1 MRNTIASHW
10 YGSNLSINS
19 FGKGMIILHATYA
32 DHQLYFWGEKP
43 VDDLEGTAMAGGKK
57 KISYFPYDAGEETL
71 KEILCETLFD
81 RSIRKREP
89 EDRVVWLPT
98 AGQTAVASSPLLSK
112 NPVAQRDVVMHP
124 WKVTA
129 MHLPLESTIGFL
141 AAFVDKE
148 LLSAGVMAGA
158 DLAFWTK
165 VMRFAGALV
174 TRQEY
179 LPGLERT
186 KSGEMEAIWEPIFLG
201 ADLEYLNELV
211 EAMPHACGCMPN
223 RDRMEQEPKLYP
235 ATMIKEFILQMVDYL
250 ARYSIFTQQQSS
262 WPKSFLSEPGTEF
275 DSMHDHWLNALV
287 TEEPILPDAPEEL
300 QELYRQVREWRKPI
314 SLSTATPFR
323 LCLKLEEPAEP
334 GEGEAAKWFVHFCL
348 QSLSDPGL
356 LIPSEHVWNPT
367 PEEVKVLNTDYF
379 DAKEFLLSSLGIA
392 STICP
397 RIEQSLHQ
405 DAPLGYALDTDG
417 AYEFLTQRALA
428 LEQAGFGALTPSWW
442 NHDGTHQRLGTRAL
456 LGNVEAAG
464 EDGKPVRFSLEQILE
479 FKWQVTLDGER
490 IDREELKRLSQAK
503 TPLVNMRGHWIQLGD
518 KEVERALEI
527 TDEAHKAKAPLREIV
542 QMALGARSSTDAF
555 RFDGVEA
562 SGWVKEFLQQLQ
574 GDNVFE
580 ELTAPQGLSG
590 ELRPYQL
597 RGYSWLAFL
606 KRWGLGACLA
616 DDMGL
621 GKTIQALSLIQHE
634 WEQGHRKPYLIICP
648 TSLTGNWH
656 KEVRKF
662 TPELPVLVHHGV
674 NRNKGAAFK
683 KDAEKFAIVISSYSL
698 LHRDIEIL
706 KTIDW
711 GGAILDEAQN
721 IKNPKTK
728 QARSARAIKADN
740 RIALTGTPI
749 ENNVGDL
756 WSIMEFLNSGFLG
769 TQADFKRN
777 FLLPIQASRDP
788 VAVQNLK
795 TLTHPFILRRLKS
808 DKSIIKDLPPKLEM
822 KVYCNLSKEQ
832 AQLYQELVRDVEAAL
847 DATDGIQRKGLVLAT
862 LTKLKQICNHPA
874 QYLSENKPLENR
886 SGKLAR
892 LTEMLEEVIE
902 VDERAL
908 IFTQFVEMGKL
919 VQQHLQ
925 DTFGQEVLFLHGGV
939 SKKARDKMIERF
951 QEETNG
957 PHVFVLS
964 LKAGGTGLN
973 LTRANHVFHYDRWW
987 NPAVED
993 QATDRVHRIGQTKNV
1008 QIHKFLCTG
1017 TLEERIDEL
1026 IEAKKGVA
1034 DSIVG
1039 TDEAWLTELSTDEL
1053 RSLFQLQQ
1061 DAIGE

>member
-1 MRNTIASHW
+1 
-10 YGSNLSINS
+10 
-19 FGKGMIILHATYA
+19 MIILHATYA
-32 DHQLYFWGEKP
+32 DHQIHFWGEKP
-43 VDDLEGTAMAGGKK
+43 VDDLEGAALAAGKK
-57 KISYFPYDAGEETL
+57 AVSFYPYDAGEETL

-81 RSIRKREP
+81 RSIRRKEA

-98 AGQTAVASSPLLSK
+98 SGNTAIASSPLLSK
-112 NPVAQRDVVMHP
+112 NPVAHKDVTLQP
-124 WKVTA
+124 WKVTTLS
-129 MHLPLESTIGFL
+129 LPLESTIGFL

-148 LLSAGVMAGA
+148 LLSSGVMGGS
-158 DLAFWTK
+158 DLSFWTK

-201 ADLEYLNELV
+201 SDLEYLNQLV
-211 EAMPHACGCMPN
+211 EAMPHACGCMQSLQDKDKMP
-223 RDRMEQEPKLYP
+223 RLYP
-235 ATMIKEFILQMVDYL
+235 ATMVRDFITQIVDYL
-250 ARYSIFTQQQSS
+250 ARYSIFTQPQSS
-262 WPKSFLSEPGTEF
+262 WPKSFLSDPGTEF

-287 TEEPILPDAPEEL
+287 TEEPILPDATEDL
-300 QELYRQVREWRKPI
+300 QDLYRQVRNWRKPI

-323 LCLKLEEPAEP
+323 LCLKLEEPP
-334 GEGEAAKWFVHFCL
+334 AKSKTKSDPWFVHFFL
-348 QSLSDPGL
+348 QSLSDPSL
-356 LIPSEHVWNPT
+356 LIPAEHVWNPN
-367 PEEVKVLNTDYF
+367 PQESKVLNSDVF

-397 RIEQSLHQ
+397 RIENSLRQ
-405 DAPLGYALDTDG
+405 DAPRGYALDTDG
-417 AYEFLTQRALA
+417 AYEFLTQRSLA
-428 LEQAGFGALTPSWW
+428 LEQAGFGAMTPPWW
-442 NHDGTHQRLGTRAL
+442 NQNGSRQRLGTRAIL
-456 LGNVEAAG
+456 ESS
-464 EDGKPVRFSLEQILE
+464 EKPQPPQKGKKPGFSLDQILE
-479 FKWQVTLDGER
+479 FDWEITLAGEKVS
-490 IDREELKRLSQAK
+490 REELESLAQSPS
-503 TPLVNMRGHWIQLGD
+503 PLVNMRGHWIQISE
-518 KEVERALEI
+518 KEINRALEF
-527 TDEAHKAKAPLREIV
+527 TSSTHKAKAPLREIV
-542 QMALGARSSTDAF
+542 QMALGASKSSDEF
-555 RFDGVEA
+555 QFDGVEA
-562 SGWVKEFLQQLQ
+562 TGWVQEFLEQLQ
-574 GDNVFE
+574 GVDTFE
-580 ELTAPQGLSG
+580 ELPPPEGLTG
-590 ELRPYQL
+590 DLRPYQL
-597 RGYSWLAFL
+597 RGYSWLTFL

-621 GKTIQALSLIQHE
+621 GKTIQALTLIQYEREHGCE
-634 WEQGHRKPYLIICP
+634 KPYLIICP
-648 TSLTGNWH
+648 TSLTGNWY
-656 KEVRKF
+656 KEVKKF
-662 TPELPVLVHHGV
+662 TPDLPVLVHHGV
-674 NRNKGAAFK
+674 NRNKGSAFR
-683 KDAEKFAIVISSYSL
+683 KDAEKYAVIISSYSL
-698 LHRDIEIL
+698 LHRDIEVL

-728 QARSARAIKADN
+728 QARSARSIKADN

-756 WSIMEFLNSGFLG
+756 WSIMEFLNNGLLG

-777 FLLPIQASRDP
+777 FLLPIQANRDP
-788 VAVQNLK
+788 AVIQKLK
-795 TLTHPFILRRLKS
+795 TLTNPFILRRLKS

-822 KVYCNLSKEQ
+822 KTYCNLTKEQ
-832 AQLYQELVRDVEAAL
+832 ASLYQALVQDVETAL

-874 QYLSENKPLENR
+874 QYLNESAKLAER
-886 SGKLAR
+886 SGKLSR

-919 VQQHLQ
+919 IQQHLQ
-925 DTFGQEVLFLHGGV
+925 DTFGQEVIFLHGGV

-951 QEETNG
+951 QEEDNG
-957 PHVFVLS
+957 PHIFVLS

-1008 QIHKFLCTG
+1008 QIHKFLCMG
-1017 TLEERIDEL
+1017 TLEERIDEML
-1026 IEAKKGVA
+1026 EHKKGLA

-1039 TDEAWLTELSTDEL
+1039 SDEAWLTELSTDEL
-1053 RSLFQLQQ
+1053 RNLFQLQQ

>member
-1 MRNTIASHW
+1 
-10 YGSNLSINS
+10 
-19 FGKGMIILHATYA
+19 MIILHATYA

-43 VDDLEGTAMAGGKK
+43 VDDLEGAALASGKK
-57 KISYFPYDAGEETL
+57 AVSFFPYDAGEETL

-81 RSIRKREP
+81 RSIRRRET
-89 EDRVVWLPT
+89 EDRILWMPT
-98 AGQTAVASSPLLSK
+98 AGQTAIASSPLLSK
-112 NPVAQRDVVMHP
+112 NPVAQKDVCLRP
-124 WKVTA
+124 WKVTSIN
-129 MHLPLESTIGFL
+129 LPLESTIGFL

-148 LLSAGVMAGA
+148 LLSSGVMGGA
-158 DLAFWTK
+158 DLIFWTK

-179 LPGLERT
+179 LPGLEKT
-186 KSGEMEAIWEPIFLG
+186 KSGQMEAIWEPIFLG
-201 ADLEYLNELV
+201 PDLEYLKELV
-211 EAMPHACGCMPN
+211 DAMPHSCACMPSKN
-223 RDRMEQEPKLYP
+223 MADQEPKLYP
-235 ATMIKEFILQMVDYL
+235 TTVIKEFVLQIVDYL

-262 WPKSFLSEPGTEF
+262 WPKSFLSDPGTEF

-287 TEEPILPDAPEEL
+287 TEEPILPDSPEEL
-300 QELYRQVREWRKPI
+300 EELFLQVRDWRKPI
-314 SLSTATPFR
+314 SLSTNTPFR
-323 LCLKLEEPAEP
+323 LCLRLEEPVSDAPAPPVKGKSKSKAKSDMPDAP
-334 GEGEAAKWFVHFCL
+334 GESWFVHFCL
-348 QSLSDPGL
+348 QSLSDPTL
-356 LIPSEHVWNPT
+356 LIPSEHVWKPSA
-367 PEEVKVLNTDYF
+367 EEAKVLNTDYF

-397 RIEQSLHQ
+397 RIENSLHQ
-405 DAPLGYALDTDG
+405 DAPIGYSLDTDG

-428 LEQAGFGALTPSWW
+428 LEQAGFGAICPDWWTPQGSS
-442 NHDGTHQRLGTRAL
+442 HRLGARAILSSNASTAKTRK
-456 LGNVEAAG
+456 AG
-464 EDGKPVRFSLEQILE
+464 FSLDQILE
-479 FKWQVTLDGER
+479 FQWEVTLGGEKVT
-490 IDREELKRLSQAK
+490 REELETLAINKR
-503 TPLVNMRGHWIQLGD
+503 PLVKMRGRWIQLGEKDVD
-518 KEVERALEI
+518 KALEI
-527 TDEAHKAKAPLREIV
+527 TSQTHKAKAPLREIV
-542 QMALGARSSTDAF
+542 QMALGAHANESGF

-562 SGWVKEFLQQLQ
+562 TGWVKDFLGQLQ
-574 GDNVFE
+574 GSTTFE
-580 ELTAPQGLSG
+580 ELPVPKDLHG

-597 RGYSWLAFL
+597 RGFSWLAFL
-606 KRWGLGACLA
+606 KQWGLGACLA

-621 GKTIQALSLIQHE
+621 GKTIQALTLVQHE
-634 WEQGHRKPYLIICP
+634 WEQGFRKPYLIICP
-648 TSLTGNWH
+648 TSLTGNWF
-656 KEVRKF
+656 KETKKF
-662 TPELPVLVHHGV
+662 TPDLPVLVHHGV
-674 NRNKGAAFK
+674 NRNKGSAFK
-683 KDAEKFAIVISSYSL
+683 KDAEKFAIIISSYSL

-740 RIALTGTPI
+740 RVALTGTPI

-756 WSIMEFLNSGFLG
+756 WSIMEFLNTGFLG
-769 TQADFKRN
+769 SQADFKRN
-777 FLLPIQASRDP
+777 FLLPIQANRDP
-788 VAVQNLK
+788 LAIQNLK
-795 TLTHPFILRRLKS
+795 TLTTPFILRRLKS

-822 KVYCNLSKEQ
+822 KVYCNLTKEQ
-832 AQLYQELVRDVEAAL
+832 AGLYQDLVRDVETAL

-874 QYLSENKPLENR
+874 QYLSESKQFEER

-892 LTEMLEEVIE
+892 LTEMLEEIIE
-902 VDERAL
+902 LDERAL
-908 IFTQFVEMGKL
+908 IFTQFVEMGKII
-919 VQQHLQ
+919 QQHLQ
-925 DTFGQEVLFLHGGV
+925 DTYGQEVIFLHGSV

-951 QEETNG
+951 QEEENG
-957 PHVFVLS
+957 PHIFVLS

-993 QATDRVHRIGQTKNV
+993 QATDRVHRIGQTRNV

-1017 TLEERIDEL
+1017 TLEERIDEM
-1026 IEAKKGVA
+1026 IESKKGVA

-1039 TDEAWLTELSTDEL
+1039 ADESWLTELSTDEL

>member
-1 MRNTIASHW
+1 
-10 YGSNLSINS
+10 
-19 FGKGMIILHATYA
+19 MIILHATYA
-32 DHQLYFWGEKP
+32 DHQLHFWGEKP
-43 VDDLEGTAMAGGKK
+43 VDDLEGTAMAGSGKRVPL
-57 KISYFPYDAGEETL
+57 FPYDAGEDTL
-71 KEILCETLFD
+71 KEILADTLFD
-81 RSIRKREP
+81 RSIRRQEG
-89 EDRVVWLPT
+89 EMRTVWLPT
-98 AGQTAVASSPLLSK
+98 SGKTAIASSPLLSK
-112 NPVAQRDVVMHP
+112 NPVAHRDVSPQP
-124 WKVTA
+124 WRVTT
-129 MHLPLESTIGFL
+129 LTLTLESTIGFL

-148 LLSAGVMAGA
+148 LIGSGIMGGA

-174 TRQEY
+174 ARQEY

-201 ADLEYLNELV
+201 NDLDYLNELIDG
-211 EAMPHACGCMPN
+211 MPHSCGCMQPSKGEN
-223 RDRMEQEPKLYP
+223 ALPMLYP
-235 ATMIKEFILQMVDYL
+235 GTMVKEFVMQIVDYL

-287 TEEPILPDAPEEL
+287 TEEPILPDAQEDLE
-300 QELYRQVREWRKPI
+300 ELYRQVRNWRKPI

-323 LCLKLEEPAEP
+323 LCLRLEEPADKD
-334 GEGEAAKWFVHFCL
+334 AKNKADPEWFVHFLL
-348 QSLSDPGL
+348 QSLSDPNL
-356 LIPSEHVWNPT
+356 LIPAEHVWKPS
-367 PEEVKVLNTDYF
+367 PEEAKVLNTNYF

-397 RIEQSLHQ
+397 RIENSLRQ
-405 DAPLGYALDTDG
+405 DAPVGYSLDTEG
-417 AYEFLTQRALA
+417 AYEFLTLRQLA
-428 LEQAGFGALTPSWW
+428 LEQAGFGALTPDWW
-442 NHDGTHQRLGTRAL
+442 TNNGSRHRLGARAVL
-456 LGNVEAAG
+456 AG
-464 EDGKPVRFSLEQILE
+464 DPAKLPAPSGKEGKKQTFRLDQILE
-479 FKWQVTLDGER
+479 FDWEITLGGEK
-490 IDREELKRLSQAK
+490 ISREELEELAQSKV
-503 TPLVNMRGHWIQLGD
+503 PLVQMRGHWIQLGE
-518 KEVERALEI
+518 KEVERALKI
-527 TDEAHKAKAPLREIV
+527 TDENHQAKAPLRDIV
-542 QMALGARSSTDAF
+542 QMALGATKSNDDF
-555 RFDGVEA
+555 QFDGVEA
-562 SGWVKEFLQQLQ
+562 SGWVHDFLAQLQ
-574 GDNVFE
+574 GSTTFE
-580 ELTAPQGLSG
+580 ELPVPSGFIG

-606 KRWGLGACLA
+606 KKWGLGACLA

-621 GKTIQALSLIQHE
+621 GKTIQALTLIQHE
-634 WEQGHRKPYLIICP
+634 WEEGHQKPYLIICP
-648 TSLTGNWH
+648 TSLTGNWY
-656 KEVRKF
+656 KETKKF

-683 KDAEKFAIVISSYSL
+683 KDAEKYAIIISSYAL

-728 QARSARAIKADN
+728 QARSARSIKAEN

-756 WSIMEFLNSGFLG
+756 WSIMEFLNAGFLG
-769 TQADFKRN
+769 NQADFKRN
-777 FLLPIQASRDP
+777 YILPIQANRDP
-788 VAVQNLK
+788 QAIQNLK
-795 TLTHPFILRRLKS
+795 TLTNPFILRRLKS
-808 DKSIIKDLPPKLEM
+808 DKSIIKDLPGKMEM
-822 KVYCNLSKEQ
+822 KVYCNLTKEQ
-832 AQLYQELVRDVEAAL
+832 ASLYQALVQDVENAL
-847 DATDGIQRKGLVLAT
+847 ESTEGIQRKGLVLAT

-874 QYLSENKPLENR
+874 QYLSENKPFENR

-892 LTEMLEEVIE
+892 LTEMLEEIIE

-908 IFTQFVEMGKL
+908 IFTQFVEMGKI

-925 DTFGQEVLFLHGGV
+925 DTFGQEVIFLHGSV

-951 QEETNG
+951 QEEDNG
-957 PHVFVLS
+957 PHIFVLS

-993 QATDRVHRIGQTKNV
+993 QATDRVYRIGQTRNV
-1008 QIHKFLCTG
+1008 QIHKFLCAG
-1017 TLEERIDEL
+1017 TLEERIDDMLEH
-1026 IEAKKGVA
+1026 KKDVA
-1034 DSIVG
+1034 DSVVG
-1039 TDEAWLTELSTDEL
+1039 SDEAWLTELSTEDL
-1053 RSLFQLQQ
+1053 KNLFQLQK